1 MNNRIR
7 RGINE
12 RLIGKEVEDKREK
25 LLNGRIKK

>member
-1 MNNRIR
+1 MNNRISI
-7 RGINE
+7 GINE